1 MEHDEG
7 RLEILLL
14 AAVLGALAI
23 SAVSPTDRVTWLME
37 VLPVMLAI
45 PLLLLTRGRFRL
57 TPLLYILIAAH
68 AIVLIVGGAYTYA
81 HVPAGFWLQDM
92 FGFER
97 NPYDRVGHFF
107 QGFVPALVARE
118 ILLRKHVLQRGGWL
132 FFLVCCVCLA
142 ISAVYE
148 LIEWGAAVAMGQ
160 GAAEFLGTQ
169 GDPWDTQSDM
179 AMALIGALTAL
190 LALTRLHDR
199 QLAARRMPR

>member
-1 MEHDEG
+1 MRSES
-7 RLEILLL
+7 RLQVVLLVTVL
-14 AAVLGALAI
+14 AALALSAI
-23 SAVSPTDRVTWLME
+23 SPADRATWFME
-37 VLPVMLAI
+37 VAPVMIAI
-45 PLLLLTRGRFRL
+45 PLLIATRTTFAL
-57 TPLLYILIAAH
+57 TPLVYILIASH
-68 AIVLIVGGAYTYA
+68 ALVLILGGAYTYA

-118 ILLRKHVLQRGGWL
+118 ILLRKQVLSRGGWL

-142 ISAVYE
+142 ISAAYE
-148 LIEWGAAVAMGQ
+148 LIEWGAAVTMGQ
-160 GAAEFLGTQ
+160 GAVEFLGTQ

-179 AMALIGALTAL
+179 AMALIGAIGAL

-199 QLAARRMPR
+199 QLDALRGR

>member
-1 MEHDEG
+1 MRSES
-7 RLEILLL
+7 RLQVVLLVT
-14 AAVLGALAI
+14 VLGALALSAI
-23 SAVSPTDRVTWLME
+23 SPADRATWFME
-37 VLPVMLAI
+37 VAPVMIAI
-45 PLLLLTRGRFRL
+45 PLLIATRTTFAL
-57 TPLLYILIAAH
+57 TPLVYILVALH
-68 AIVLIVGGAYTYA
+68 ALVLILGGTYTYA

-118 ILLRKHVLQRGGWL
+118 ILLRKRVLSRGGWL

-160 GAAEFLGTQ
+160 GVVEFLGTQ

-179 AMALIGALTAL
+179 AMALIGAIIAL
-190 LALTRLHDR
+190 LVLTRLHDR
-199 QLAARRMPR
+199 QLDPPRGR

>member
-1 MEHDEG
+1 MRSES
-7 RLEILLL
+7 RLQVFLL
-14 AAVLGALAI
+14 AIVIAALAI
-23 SAVSPTDRVTWLME
+23 SAVSPADRVTWLME
-37 VLPVMLAI
+37 VLPVMVAI
-45 PLLLLTRGRFRL
+45 PLLFATRSGFPL
-57 TPLLYILIAAH
+57 TPLLYILIAVH
-68 AIVLIVGGAYTYA
+68 ALVLIVGGTYSYA

-118 ILLRKHVLQRGGWL
+118 ILLRKHVLGKGGWL

-160 GAAEFLGTQ
+160 GAVEFLGTQ

-179 AMALIGALTAL
+179 AMALIGAVTAL
-190 LALTRLHDR
+190 LTLTRLHDR
-199 QLAARRMPR
+199 QLEALRVR